1 MRTTIL
7 STILFFTGLTM
18 QAQAPDGVVAV
29 DLGLPSGTKWAN
41 MNVGATR
48 PGDYGERY
56 AWAELEPKKCYNNEI
71 AKYNNSL
78 TYGWAGNSDY
88 HFTWRLK
95 HDISGTNDDVAH
107 VKWGGKWRM
116 PSLADFEELY
126 QNCGRNSEWMNGTY
140 GIKFTGPNGQSIF
153 LFENYTS
160 SRWKY
165 GYWTST
171 PQELYNYYHQFMGG
185 YDSGASHYW
194 DNYIGLWKGVDK
206 PTPTKSW
213 LEGLYIRPVMDDKTE
228 LSEVPLIC
236 LNEDEDFTPID
247 TTGIIIKMAKTL
259 YHGWNTLVLPF
270 TPTKQDSIIFNYNN
284 YKLYEFVGYENG
296 VFNFKS
302 TNKASNSK
310 LPLYS
315 HIPYLVYYSG
325 QTQKVSKYFTEYY
338 HGGYQKMKL
347 TTGTPVKEKNNY
359 SFTGTYETRTIPKG
373 NITGRDYILEGRS
386 FRKVEASDTLRGF
399 SAYMRTLLPD
409 SLDDGS
415 PIRIAIDGVLLEPR
429 VLLDEIATTT
439 PENETNVDVQ
449 VNINIPANQW
459 NTICLPFDM
468 NREQVKTAFG
478 DDVQIADFVNWNS
491 VEEND
496 SAKIVNLLFSK
507 GITAIECG
515 HPYLIKTTK
524 DITGF
529 ATNKVTINT
538 SKYPMVETFDE
549 ENQRFGYFAGTYTT
563 NYIWRSVYLKDGQPC
578 LSPEEEDCTINAFR
592 GYFRLYGN
600 NIIHK
605 DTQINLTF
613 IDTEKGDI
621 NGDGKLSI
629 DDIAALI
636 RLYYKDTGTV
646 KSIDIDGDEKF
657 TINDITQ
664 LIIKFCNR

>member
-1 MRTTIL
+1 M
-7 STILFFTGLTM
+7 
-18 QAQAPDGVVAV
+18 
-29 DLGLPSGTKWAN
+29 
-41 MNVGATR
+41 
-48 PGDYGERY
+48 
-56 AWAELEPKKCYNNEI
+56 
-71 AKYNNSL
+71 
-78 TYGWAGNSDY
+78 
-88 HFTWRLK
+88 
-95 HDISGTNDDVAH
+95 
-107 VKWGGKWRM
+107 
-116 PSLADFEELY
+116 
-126 QNCGRNSEWMNGTY
+126 
-140 GIKFTGPNGQSIF
+140 SI
-153 LFENYTS
+153 
-160 SRWKY
+160 
-165 GYWTST
+165 
-171 PQELYNYYHQFMGG
+171 
-185 YDSGASHYW
+185 
-194 DNYIGLWKGVDK
+194 
-206 PTPTKSW
+206 
-213 LEGLYIRPVMDDKTE
+213 
-228 LSEVPLIC
+228 
-236 LNEDEDFTPID
+236 
-247 TTGIIIKMAKTL
+247 
-259 YHGWNTLVLPF
+259 
-270 TPTKQDSIIFNYNN
+270 
-284 YKLYEFVGYENG
+284 
-296 VFNFKS
+296 
-302 TNKASNSK
+302 
-310 LPLYS
+310 
-315 HIPYLVYYSG
+315 
-325 QTQKVSKYFTEYY
+325 
-338 HGGYQKMKL
+338 
-347 TTGTPVKEKNNY
+347 TTGTPIKEANNY

-386 FRKVEASDTLRGF
+386 FRKVETNDTLRGF
-399 SAYMRTLLPD
+399 SAYMKTLLPD

-538 SKYPMVETFDE
+538 SKYTMVEIFDE

-578 LSPEEEDCTINAFR
+578 LSPEEEECTINAFR

-600 NIIHK
+600 SIIHK

-664 LIIKFCNR
+664 LILKFIKR

>member
-29 DLGLPSGTKWAN
+29 DLGLPSGTKWAS

-48 PGDYGERY
+48 SENKGERY
-56 AWAELEPKKCYNNEI
+56 AFGELEPKAEYIINNHLGYNGQAWTNQLLGYSE
-71 AKYNNSL
+71 
-78 TYGWAGNSDY
+78 
-88 HFTWRLK
+88 
-95 HDISGTNDDVAH
+95 ISGTIDDVAH

-116 PSLADFEELY
+116 PTVEEFDELLKKC
-126 QNCGRNSEWMNGTY
+126 NRRSETLNGIS
-140 GIKFTGPNGQSIF
+140 GQRFTGPNGQSFF
-153 LFENYTS
+153 LPYPGSTDPA
-160 SRWKY
+160 

-171 PQELYNYYHQFMGG
+171 SEYLTGGPSYYYDFTFNWQSIYNR
-185 YDSGASHYW
+185 
-194 DNYIGLWKGVDK
+194 KC
-206 PTPTKSW
+206 SW
-213 LEGLYIRPVMDDKTE
+213 TSGLYIRPVINEEKNV
-228 LSEVPLIC
+228 SEVPLIVM
-236 LNEDEDFTPID
+236 DENIDFYPID
-247 TTGIIIKMAKTL
+247 TSKVVVKLTKTL
-259 YHGWNTLVLPF
+259 KQGWNTFVLPF
-270 TPTKQDSIIFNYNN
+270 APGIQLPNVLYNRCE
-284 YKLYEFVGYENG
+284 LYQFQGYDNG
-296 VFNFKS
+296 VFKFTKLS
-302 TNKASNSK
+302 ERNKVYGNV
-310 LPLYS
+310 
-315 HIPYLVYYSG
+315 PYLVYYKGETESI
-325 QTQKVSKYFTEYY
+325 TKYFAAHNHRSSYEP
-338 HGGYQKMKL
+338 GNGYLNIQ
-347 TTGTPVKEKNNY
+347 TGNPVVTHNNY
-359 SFTGTYETRTIPKG
+359 SFTGTYETRTITKG

-386 FRKVEASDTLRGF
+386 FRKVETNDTLRGF
-399 SAYMRTLLPD
+399 SAYMKTLLPD

-578 LSPEEEDCTINAFR
+578 LSPEEEECTINAFR

-600 NIIHK
+600 SIIHK
-605 DTQINLTF
+605 DTQINLAF

-664 LIIKFCNR
+664 LILKFIKR